1 MGHDATSDDEGWD
14 EGFRRNVIRGVI
26 DKLVEVV
33 GAGFGTDGKDQVS
46 GGVS

>member
-1 MGHDATSDDEGWD
+1 LADCHDEGWD
-14 EGFRRNVIRGVI
+14 EGFRKNVIRGVV

-33 GAGFGTDGKDQVS
+33 GAGFGTDGKDQAP